1 MRGSCLII
9 SLGSSQEGLDLG
21 KEAINRTRYN
31 ERIKMTTDTWC
42 RRLAV
47 IKLAEHVFKFRIHY
61 GYLLLDPV
69 YDSICRAV
77 PDLFI
82 FLFFIS
88 LLIILDL
95 KLILFSGMA
104 FDEKGQTIYIRNFFW
119 PLLLKK
125 KEI

>member
-1 MRGSCLII
+1 MFL
-9 SLGSSQEGLDLG
+9 SSESTL
-21 KEAINRTRYN
+21 
-31 ERIKMTTDTWC
+31 
-42 RRLAV
+42 
-47 IKLAEHVFKFRIHY
+47 
-61 GYLLLDPV
+61 GYLLLDRI
-69 YDSICRAV
+69 YDSIRRAV
-77 PDLFI
+77 LNLFI
-82 FLFFIS
+82 FLFSIS